1 MSQAAQQNPW
11 LITGASGF
19 LGAHVLRESAAA
31 SSRCIAMVR
40 RTPLPRDENGDE
52 LRAGVEVLPFDF
64 AEESPSLEAWLD
76 RVAPRV
82 VIHTAAL
89 SRIADAEREPSLARR
104 VNVECVERLAAWCGR
119 RPARFVLVSTDLVFG
134 ARAAPPQGF
143 AEGDEPAP
151 LSIYGATKLD
161 GERRA
166 LDVAP
171 TSCIVRLPLLCGP
184 SHGRGLG
191 ASDALLAAVARGERA
206 TLFEDEWRSPLDV
219 RAAARALVEVASTGV
234 SGLLHFGGPERLSR
248 LELGL
253 RVLRQAGLRADQAR
267 AAIVAGTRE
276 SAPLSHTRP
285 RDVSLDSRRA
295 RGLLRTLPV
304 GLADAGRALPP

>member
-1 MSQAAQQNPW
+1 MSQAAQHNPW

-19 LGAHVLRESAAA
+19 LGAHVLREAAAA
-31 SSRCIAMVR
+31 SARRIAMVCR
-40 RTPLPRDENGDE
+40 SRLPPDGSGDE
-52 LRAGVEVLPFDF
+52 LRSGVEVAAFDL
-64 AEESPSLEAWLD
+64 AQESQSLEDWLD
-76 RVAPRV
+76 RFAPRV

-89 SRIADAEREPSLARR
+89 ARIADAEGEPALARR
-104 VNVECVERLAAWCGR
+104 INVDAVERLAVWCAR
-119 RPARFVLVSTDLVFG
+119 REARFVLVSTDLVFG
-134 ARAAPPQGF
+134 GRAAPPEGF
-143 AEGDEPAP
+143 AESDEPAP
-151 LSIYGATKLD
+151 LSVYGATKLE

-166 LDVAP
+166 RVAAP
-171 TSCIVRLPLLCGP
+171 SSCVVRLPLLCGP

-219 RAAARALVEVASTGV
+219 RAAARALVEIAGTNV

-248 LELGL
+248 LDLGL
-253 RVLRQAGLRADQAR
+253 RVLRQAGLRADQVR
-267 AAIVAGTRE
+267 AALVAGRRE
-276 SAPLSHTRP
+276 AAPLSHTRP

-304 GLADAGRALPP
+304 GLADGGRAVGP